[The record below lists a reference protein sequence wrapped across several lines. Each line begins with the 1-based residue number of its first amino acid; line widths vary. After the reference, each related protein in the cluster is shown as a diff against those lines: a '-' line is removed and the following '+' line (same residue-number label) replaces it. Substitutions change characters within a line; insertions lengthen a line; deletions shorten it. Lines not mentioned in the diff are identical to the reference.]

1 MKRLLVLIAGILL
14 CAGAY
19 AQNPLM
25 NVKSGSLDLFRE
37 QVNINVVV
45 DDYNAIIDGPNQCAK
60 EYYTAK
66 GGSAYTDFCSDL
78 IRAHK
83 SFISYY
89 NAEKGGLKSTVGESR
104 DYPYTLQINVT
115 SMNVGNAGA
124 SVFGLS
130 HKSGGALI
138 NGTMTLVDNATN
150 EVQCEIE
157 FNGIKGMRSPV
168 FNGRAISV
176 YRYLA
181 DALLGIIR

>member
-1 MKRLLVLIAGILL
+1 MKRILGLIVGILI
-14 CAGAY
+14 CTSAY

-25 NVKSGSLDLFRE
+25 KVKSGSLDIFKAE
-37 QVNINVVV
+37 VNIKVDI
-45 DDYNAIIDGPNQCAK
+45 DDYNAIIAGPNQRA
-60 EYYTAK
+60 EEFYATK

-89 NAEKGGLKSTVGESR
+89 NAEKGNIKSTVGESS
-104 DYPYTLQINVT
+104 DYPYTLQIYVT
-115 SMNVGNAGA
+115 HMNVGNAGA
-124 SVFGLS
+124 SVIGLS

-138 NGTMTLVDNATN
+138 NGTMKLVDNATN

-157 FNGIKGMRSPV
+157 FNGIKGMRSPN

-181 DALLGIIR
+181 EALLSIIK